1 MTGRPVFNRSFL
13 THWHL
18 THAFV
23 HVRFEESPR
32 VELDILNAAGGV
44 YFLASS
50 GYEFDFGR
58 TLYSGSLFFRR
69 RDGLYNI
76 RGYTVPGVIWIR
88 ENSYDDP
95 TVMGHELVHT
105 LQNERGAAIA
115 DWHFKGL
122 RFNLLALAPGVP
134 ALLEGWPEH
143 DDRLHE
149 READAYSGR

>member
-1 MTGRPVFNRSFL
+1 ML
-13 THWHL
+13 TS
-18 THAFV
+18 
-23 HVRFEESPR
+23 SP
-32 VELDILNAAGGV
+32 LQATISILK
-44 YFLASS
+44 
-50 GYEFDFGR
+50 R

-69 RDGLYNI
+69 QDGPYDI

-88 ENSYDDP
+88 DNSYDDP
-95 TVMGHELVHT
+95 NVMGHELVHT

-115 DWHFKGL
+115 DWHYKGL

-134 ALLEGWPEH
+134 ALLRGWPEH